1 MNLNMLDYFKKNK
14 RHIFFALIIFFLLIL
29 NFIYY
34 YFDTSTEV
42 NQNSQYY
49 ENKIYKNKIYKNE
62 NIKTNNN
69 LSENIVKKNIERH
82 NFEEKTEDIENSIIL
97 FSNISED
104 SKYNVKF
111 VSDNEIVTE
120 KKSTIN
126 YIVISGD
133 ITDKNTIIDRFIL
146 SLDENLI
153 YNINEIRIEIENIE
167 AKKVSICKG
176 TFLNTISPNFS
187 YHIQVNISNNIADC
201 YIKSQSD
208 SQYNEKLNNKLI
220 ELNNDEEISV
230 KEERLI
236 DEKELEKLTIDS
248 K

>member
-1 MNLNMLDYFKKNK
+1 MLDYFKENK
-14 RHIFFALIIFFLLIL
+14 SHIFFSLIIFFLVIL

-34 YFDTSTEV
+34 YFDTPAKI

-49 ENKIYKNKIYKNE
+49 ENKIYINE
-62 NIKTNNN
+62 NTNNN
-69 LSENIVKKNIERH
+69 SSEKIVKKNIERN
-82 NFEEKTEDIENSIIL
+82 NFKEKTENIKNSIIL

-111 VSDNEIVTE
+111 LSDNEIVTE

-167 AKKVSICKG
+167 TKKVSICEG

-187 YHIQVNISNNIADC
+187 YHIQVDITNDIANC
-201 YIKSQSD
+201 HIKSQSD
-208 SQYNEKLNNKLI
+208 SQYDEKLNNKLI
-220 ELNNDEEISV
+220 KFNNGEEINI
-230 KEERLI
+230 KEELSI
-236 DEKELEKLTIDS
+236 DEKELEKLKID
-248 K
+248 KK

>member
-1 MNLNMLDYFKKNK
+1 MLDYFKENK
-14 RHIFFALIIFFLLIL
+14 SHIFFSLIIFFLVIL

-34 YFDTSTEV
+34 YFDTPAKI

-49 ENKIYKNKIYKNE
+49 ENKIYINE
-62 NIKTNNN
+62 NTNNN
-69 LSENIVKKNIERH
+69 SSEKIVKKNIERN
-82 NFEEKTEDIENSIIL
+82 NFKEKTENIKNSIIL

-104 SKYNVKF
+104 GKYNVKF
-111 VSDNEIVTE
+111 LSDNEIVTE

-167 AKKVSICKG
+167 TKKVSICEG

-187 YHIQVNISNNIADC
+187 YHIQVDITNDIANC
-201 YIKSQSD
+201 HIKSQSD
-208 SQYNEKLNNKLI
+208 SQYDEKLNNKLI
-220 ELNNDEEISV
+220 KFNNGEEINI
-230 KEERLI
+230 KEELSI
-236 DEKELEKLTIDS
+236 DEKELEKLKID
-248 K
+248 KK